1 MKNAS
6 MIEQSPRRGLR
17 MVLFACLILTGIFRA
32 GAQQPG
38 SRDLAGAGGGQGPLQ
53 KVITLRH
60 QQTGLIQ
67 LLTEIEQQARVR
79 FIYNTQQLEKVVV
92 PSVSLQKK
100 TVAEALRSLLPPYG
114 LGYRLDAGNIVIV
127 PKPLPPV
134 GKTSGPVTFSGQVL
148 DAVTGTPLAGVTVVI
163 KGAGRAVVTGDN
175 GNFTIVA
182 PDDKAVLEVTSTGYE
197 KKEIR
202 ADNGGMPV
210 FMPRKVQSMEGVTV
224 QARRKV
230 NTEAALLN
238 DRKNA
243 AVVSDGISAQQIERT
258 ASITTTQ
265 ALQRVS
271 GVTITDDKYVAVR
284 GLGDRSVIGELNGI
298 RLASS
303 DPDRSTIPLDLVP
316 ANLLDNIVVY
326 KTSSPD
332 RPADASGGI
341 VELKTKSI
349 PTGKTLSI
357 TAQTGFNSN
366 IGIGGKVNSFY
377 NSDMG
382 FLGDKVKDHDLKPDF
397 INLGK
402 QYPGGLGQIQQ
413 FVIGAN
419 NDPVLSTEVNRINGI
434 MHEFAPVLTTRYKQ
448 APLNGIYSVTFGN
461 SYKVFGHH
469 QLGVILSGSYYNRS
483 TDITNG
489 VLNQY
494 SIYQGVMTGN
504 PLIDE
509 SRVLPAYITPN
520 TPNLGR
526 YVNYKENTGDQIL
539 NYGIL
544 GGLSYRFDPNN
555 EISFQYLGSRG
566 AETQATNLTG
576 QYDYTSGLTGPV
588 YSYVYSLKQTY
599 RTFNTY
605 NLQGEHKFGNGKHAP
620 RLSYNG
626 ASSKSTQD
634 DPDYRFVNLADYRPK
649 GGGFVQVPSPTNDG
663 YLGVTDYYALV
674 SGYVNG
680 YGPYGKIQADPN
692 GRRFRN
698 LTETNYNYK
707 VDLTLPFGFRGLDQF
722 FKAGYA
728 YLFRDRT
735 FGEYVL
741 SLPGSNFSATK
752 QLPLYE
758 TYGDLDQ
765 LVGYNQIGIH
775 PAGSSTPEGAPL
787 VNGFLYNSQKSPNN
801 YKGFY
806 ETNAFYGMLDLH
818 PIKDLR
824 LNGGVRFE
832 KTNIQSR
839 VDTSNIYIDP
849 SLTEGGVNLV
859 YINPVSKYIT
869 KYKPYYS
876 ANLTYTLNQQMNF
889 RLAYSTSLARPEIRE
904 LTNVFEFDPFQQA
917 LIVGNPNLINQET
930 KSYDFR
936 WEWFPHTGEVLSASV
951 FSKEIDHQLE
961 KVFIQ
966 NSDGIGATYPEFPTV
981 EYRNDPN
988 KGHLWG
994 IELELVKD
1002 LGLLWAPLHHFF
1014 IGSNASIVRSSII
1027 KNEERLNA
1035 ARIVDREAPS
1045 KSPLFEQA
1053 PYSINVFLN
1062 YTNTRTGTDLTATFN
1077 MVGERLVQVNLDGS
1091 PDLYSRP
1098 MPVLDFVFSQKITK
1112 RLLFKGYAK
1121 NVLNRPYQENYTSQ
1135 QTGGT
1140 YYGTKYVRRSI
1151 KKGAEIMVGL
1161 TYDLF

>member
-1 MKNAS
+1 M
-6 MIEQSPRRGLR
+6 RLCTRGYPCPGYLLPLLFLCCL
-17 MVLFACLILTGIFRA
+17 MALMPKVEAQQYLSLKEKVSIGYTSTTVDVLLKDLGGQTSYDFVFQKSEMARLQLKDLNFRA
-32 GAQQPG
+32 TSLGAV
-38 SRDLAGAGGGQGPLQ
+38 LTYLHKEAGLEFSINNRTIAVKPPPPRPAPKQLRVAGQVTDAAGKGPLSG
-53 KVITLRH
+53 VS
-60 QQTGLIQ
+60 IQ
-67 LLTEIEQQARVR
+67 VMGG
-79 FIYNTQQLEKVVV
+79 
-92 PSVSLQKK
+92 
-100 TVAEALRSLLPPYG
+100 RSSAVTD
-114 LGYRLDAGNIVIV
+114 DAGNFSLVTDSSHLKLIVTYIGYKGQQV
-127 PKPLPPV
+127 KIE
-134 GKTSGPVTFSGQVL
+134 GPSMAIAL
-148 DAVTGTPLAGVTVVI
+148 LHTGESLG
-163 KGAGRAVVTGDN
+163 
-175 GNFTIVA
+175 
-182 PDDKAVLEVTSTGYE
+182 S
-197 KKEIR
+197 
-202 ADNGGMPV
+202 
-210 FMPRKVQSMEGVTV
+210 VTV

-230 NTEAALLN
+230 NTEAALL
-238 DRKNA
+238 DERKRA

-265 ALQRVS
+265 ALARVS

-284 GLGDRSVIGELNGI
+284 GLGDRSVIGELNGV

-349 PTGKTLSI
+349 PTEKTLSF
-357 TAQTGFNSN
+357 TVQTGFNSN

-377 NSDMG
+377 NSSMG

-397 INLGK
+397 VNLGK
-402 QYPGGLGQIQQ
+402 QYPGGVGQMQQ
-413 FVIGAN
+413 LIAGTNYDAN
-419 NDPVLSTEVNRINGI
+419 ALKEVNRINGI
-434 MHEFAPVLTTRYKQ
+434 MHEFDPALTTRYKS

-461 SYKVFGHH
+461 SYNVFKHH
-469 QLGVILSGSYYNRS
+469 QLGVILSGSYYSRS
-483 TDITNG
+483 TDISNG

-494 SIYQGVMTGN
+494 SIYQGVMSGN

-509 SRVLPAYITPN
+509 SRVIPKYITPN
-520 TPNLGR
+520 TPNLGK
-526 YVNYKENTGDQIL
+526 YVGYRENTGDQIL

-544 GGLSYRFDPNN
+544 GGLSYRFDANN

-566 AETQATNLTG
+566 AETQATSLTG
-576 QYDYTSGLTGPV
+576 QYEYVTGLTGPV
-588 YSYVYSLKQTY
+588 YSYIYSLKQTY

-605 NLQGEHKFGNGKHAP
+605 NLQGEHRFGNGKYAP
-620 RLSYNG
+620 RLSYNA

-634 DPDYRFVNLADYRPK
+634 DPDYRFVDLADYKPK
-649 GGGFVQVPSPTNDG
+649 GGGYYYSTSSLPFNGSNG
-663 YLGVTDYYALV
+663 YLGVTDQYALV

-707 VDLTLPFGFRGLDQF
+707 ADVTLPFVFRGIEQS

-728 YLFRDRT
+728 YLYRDRT

-752 QLPLYE
+752 QLPLYQV
-758 TYGDLDQ
+758 YGNLDQ

-775 PAGSSTPEGAPL
+775 PVNSSTAEGAPL

-806 ETNAFYGMLDLH
+806 ETDAFYGMLDLR
-818 PIKDLR
+818 PLKDLR
-824 LNGGVRFE
+824 LTGGARFE

-839 VDTSNIYIDP
+839 VDTSGVYIDP
-849 SLTEGGVNLV
+849 SLTSGGVNLV

-876 ANLTYTLNQQMNF
+876 ANLTYTLNQKTNF
-889 RLAYSTSLARPEIRE
+889 RLAYSTSLARPELRE

-917 LIVGNPNLINQET
+917 LIVGNPGLVNQET

-936 WEWFPHTGEVLSASV
+936 WEWFPHSGEVLSAS
-951 FSKEIDHQLE
+951 FFTKEIDHQLE

-966 NSDGIGATYPEFPTV
+966 NTAGIAAQYPEFPTI

-994 IELELVKD
+994 IELEVVKD
-1002 LGLLWAPLHHFF
+1002 LGLLWKPLSHFF
-1014 IGSNASIVRSSII
+1014 IGSNASIVRSSIV
-1027 KNEERLNA
+1027 KNQERVDA
-1035 ARIVDREAPS
+1035 ARTIDRQAPG

-1053 PYSINVFLN
+1053 PYSINAFVN
-1062 YTNTRTGTDLTATFN
+1062 YTNKSTGTDLTATFN

-1121 NVLNRPYQENYTSQ
+1121 NVLNRPYEETYTNPE
-1135 QTGGT
+1135 TGGT
-1140 YYGTKYVRRSI
+1140 YYGTKYVRRSY
-1151 KKGAEIMVGL
+1151 KRGAEIMLGL